1 MSPHTLNAQLGG
13 LTKEIA
19 DPGTGKAIVSDF
31 FDAIVPIVTGSTAGQ
46 TNTLPNPNF
55 GGNMLTLFCKTDNG
69 YDRVITASTAI
80 NATGNNT
87 ITLNSVNDS
96 ITLMSVPSGSGYR
109 WQEVAT
115 NGASL
120 STV

>member
-31 FDAIVPIVTGSTAGQ
+31 FDAIVPIVTGASGQ

-55 GGNMLTLFCKTDNG
+55 GGNMLTLWLKTDG
-69 YDRVITASTAI
+69 GGDRVITAATAI
-80 NATGNNT
+80 NATGNT
-87 ITLNSVNDS
+87 IITLNDANDS
-96 ITLMSVPSGSGYR
+96 LTLMSVPSGSGYR
-109 WQEVAT
+109 WQEVA
-115 NGASL
+115 NKGASL
-120 STV
+120 S